1 MYTSRHQLIK
11 SELIMALTRRP
22 KPPCW
27 RDFIPVT
34 DIKKKKHERSKQEP
48 LESDLAQVSN
58 QGFSTIEQ
66 LKYMV
71 FLPKPY

>member
-1 MYTSRHQLIK
+1 MYTSKHQLIK

-34 DIKKKKHERSKQEP
+34 DIKKKKHDRSRQEP
-48 LESDLAQVSN
+48 LDSDLAQVSN
-58 QGFSTIEQ
+58 Q
-66 LKYMV
+66 V
-71 FLPKPY
+71 FPSLHN